1 MDVELVWRPW
11 FAMAISKWWVVPRPR
26 RQNQPGSWAG
36 GLVWPMQF
44 GNSVPVTILLGLLEV
59 WGTGQFVC
67 SRSPLFQDGL
77 DTQQRE
83 REFLISLH
91 LCHRQRFCLPC
102 AAGRT
107 GAGWGHLPYSACAKW
122 PGLAP
127 RWDKW
132 PAPSGK
138 HCHMKTSN
146 RGHSLV

>member
-1 MDVELVWRPW
+1 MWSLCGDPDLPW
-11 FAMAISKWWVVPRPR
+11 PLANGEWYLGLEDK
-26 RQNQPGSWAG
+26 NQPGSWAG

-67 SRSPLFQDGL
+67 STSPLFQDGL

-102 AAGRT
+102 ACWKNRSWLGTFALLCMCQMAWTCSPLGRVT
-107 GAGWGHLPYSACAKW
+107 LEVFWEVPEHFPPILHGVL
-122 PGLAP
+122 
-127 RWDKW
+127 
-132 PAPSGK
+132 
-138 HCHMKTSN
+138 
-146 RGHSLV
+146 